1 MRKSKIILTV
11 LCILSIAGGALGYK
25 ANRAENNFYL
35 DTTIM
40 FQGAPLTVCSVLT
53 TYTLTPSPVGVR
65 TIKASTMSINQSC
78 PVISVIP
85 SL

>member
-1 MRKSKIILTV
+1 MLKSKILLTILGIV
-11 LCILSIAGGALGYK
+11 SIAGGALGYK
-25 ANRAENNFYL
+25 ANRVAHVFYL

-40 FQGAPLTVCSVLT
+40 FQGAPLTVCSVAT
-53 TYTLTPSPVGVR
+53 TYTLTQSPVGVR